1 MQIYYV
7 LGFLILFGIILLFIL
22 KKFKKKNPSLLNKDV
37 FDESVHIPLKEK
49 NFVVI
54 EEHQF
59 TVDGSLEG
67 AKKTS
72 RNRQMLLMDM
82 NSYSEVSFELEKRGN
97 SYTILVLNE
106 EGYDIGSLKK
116 EDQEKIINYL
126 NNVDYKLE
134 AGVEKF
140 ARTSDGESL
149 TIYVTVFH
157 YQ

>member
-1 MQIYYV
+1 MQIYSV
-7 LGFLILFGIILLFIL
+7 LGILLLLGIL
-22 KKFKKKNPSLLNKDV
+22 IFFLFKRTKKKNSSQLNNEFTK
-37 FDESVHIPLKEK
+37 EGINIPLKEK
-49 NFVVI
+49 SFVEI

-59 TVDGSLEG
+59 RLEGSLEG

-97 SYTILVLNE
+97 SNTILVLNE
-106 EGYDIGSLKK
+106 EGYDIGFLKK

-134 AGVEKF
+134 SGVEKF
-140 ARTSDGESL
+140 ARTSEGESL